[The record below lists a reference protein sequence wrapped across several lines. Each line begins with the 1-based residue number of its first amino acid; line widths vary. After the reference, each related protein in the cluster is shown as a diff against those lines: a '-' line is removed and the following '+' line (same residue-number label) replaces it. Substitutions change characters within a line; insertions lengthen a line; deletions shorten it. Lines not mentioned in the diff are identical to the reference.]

1 MLYLYGD
8 NIIFGID
15 LKLKF
20 MGINTDKVLN
30 KKLKKVRCFMMKLR
44 YLLNIN
50 VFFD

>member
-15 LKLKF
+15 LKLLKF

-30 KKLKKVRCFMMKLR
+30 KIKLKVRCFMMKLR
-44 YLLNIN
+44 YLLNIKC
-50 VFFD
+50 FD